1 MNTAPPP
8 SVRQRVLHGGAVI
21 SLIALIILC
30 IAWET
35 VLAPVREGVFW
46 PALKALPLL
55 LPLRGLLRRNLYT
68 MQWSSMMILLY
79 FMEGIVRG
87 WSDGGLSALL
97 GWTEVALVVLC
108 FICLVSYLYPYKK
121 AARAKAHDLSTAQK

>member
-1 MNTAPPP
+1 MNAAHPP
-8 SVRQRVLHGGAVI
+8 SVRQRVLHGGAIV

-35 VLAPVREGVFW
+35 VLAPVREGVVW

-87 WSDGGLSALL
+87 WSDTGLSALL
-97 GWTEVALVVLC
+97 GWAEVALVVLC
-108 FICLVSYLYPYKK
+108 FICLISYLSPYKK
-121 AARAKAHDLSTAQK
+121 AARAKARSLSAEQK